1 MHSRTDYIMT
11 KEEVYGYAENWL
23 STALRLNYEGRKCTT
38 SVLFRI
44 LLIAAGRVVS
54 LFAACRDLA
63 DAPCSRT
70 VYNALLA
77 TLPDMR
83 ELQTRLNR
91 SLCHKLPKALLRKS
105 RILAIDL
112 TLIPY
117 HGKPAFDIKE
127 IFRSKPKSGTSHFH
141 AYATAAVIH
150 KGHRYTVALMPVE
163 YGVRMKDVVQK
174 LVKLIRRRGIKIRYL
189 LLDKGF
195 YSVSVLS
202 YLKRAKLGY
211 IVPILLRGR
220 RKRDKNAP
228 PTGMRALL
236 KKKNGYDRQTITG
249 QDGQRKKARL
259 TINVCVASKDYLHE
273 KTGKNHRKKL
283 LFAISKVRLTWREI
297 RELYRKRFGI
307 ETTYR
312 QMNEARIKTCT
323 RDPRLRLLFVAIALV
338 LRNVWV
344 WIHFQLAKRKS
355 SEEPQLFLELL
366 RFEEMLLWITQT
378 VQQALGADKTLG
390 IDYETYKRLTENR

>member
-1 MHSRTDYIMT
+1 MRSRTDYIMT

-202 YLKRAKLGY
+202 YLQRAKLGY
-211 IVPILLRGR
+211 IVSILLRGR
-220 RKRDKNAP
+220 KKKDKKAP

-236 KKKNGYDRQTITG
+236 KKNNGYYRQTITG
-249 QDGQRKKARL
+249 KDGNTKKAQL
-259 TINVCVASKDYLHE
+259 TINVCVTSKDDLQE
-273 KTGKNHRKKL
+273 KTGRERRKKL
-283 LFAISKVRLTWREI
+283 LFAISKVRRTWKEI

-323 RDPRLRLLFVAIALV
+323 RDPRLRLLCVAIALV

-344 WIHFQLAKRKS
+344 WIHFKLAKNKQ

-366 RFEEMLLWITQT
+366 RFQEMLLWITQT
-378 VQQALGADKTLG
+378 VQQALGADKTQG
-390 IDYETYKRLTENR
+390 IDYETYKQIVAKR